1 MAKWLVRRRLSAT
14 ASRLKSLRADLAVAD
29 EQIMY
34 LRDDADDA
42 ATRAIVSENSAAR
55 MDARQ
60 AREQV
65 EALRAHRD
73 RMVREIADL
82 ERRQDTLLDELTATD

>member
-34 LRDDADDA
+34 LRGDADDA